1 VTVGCNHIARAVDLG
16 PNGVVLR
23 ETVSRLLPDS
33 FSGGLNCLLN
43 TCDCSMSVVGSGWS
57 PPASINSLLAPLF
70 TSLIFRSSVAFFSL
84 SILLQPIMGKGR
96 RGRGLPHRV
105 GDKRKCIPS
114 PPLEDFGDS
123 EYSKEV
129 SSGFEGSPTPLLLL
143 HRSMTRTTPRGWPL
157 KSGRTYVSSSA
168 LGSKDRMSRRSP
180 RMRRTPSACMRSRAA
195 TTVMTRMTAVA
206 TTAVEV
212 AAAVAATTAARA
224 VVKVTVATVAARA
237 MVATTAAKAAVATA
251 TTAARAAI
259 RPVA

>member
-84 SILLQPIMGKGR
+84 SILLQPIMDKGR
-96 RGRGLPHRV
+96 RGRGSPHRV

-129 SSGFEGSPTPLLLL
+129 SSGFEGIADAASPPTSFDDSDDSQGLAAEVWTYICFVE
-143 HRSMTRTTPRGWPL
+143 RAGL
-157 KSGRTYVSSSA
+157 KGSDESEVSSDEENSFG
-168 LGSKDRMSRRSP
+168 LY
-180 RMRRTPSACMRSRAA
+180 
-195 TTVMTRMTAVA
+195 
-206 TTAVEV
+206 EE
-212 AAAVAATTAARA
+212 
-224 VVKVTVATVAARA
+224 
-237 MVATTAAKAAVATA
+237 
-251 TTAARAAI
+251 
-259 RPVA
+259 